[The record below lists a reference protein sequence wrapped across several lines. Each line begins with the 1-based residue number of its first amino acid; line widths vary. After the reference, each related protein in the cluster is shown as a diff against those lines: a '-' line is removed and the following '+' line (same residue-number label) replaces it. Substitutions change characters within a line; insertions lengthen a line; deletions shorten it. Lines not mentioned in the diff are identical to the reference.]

1 MRVESGG
8 IIVGYIL
15 TEEIPVT
22 HEFIK
27 KHINFVLDSPETYN
41 RFFEEFQRY
50 FLRAILSP
58 IPFEN
63 FLLILNGEELD
74 FKDIKHLK
82 NSLRR
87 VFLNEQHY
95 KGIVGEHLFAFYYH
109 KMVDDFLWA
118 HGPKGRSS
126 AEPGID
132 YITFT
137 GNRDIKDTIKI
148 TVWETKTTKNAV
160 STRASQI
167 YDFFSE
173 DGSFEENID
182 SEITAIQHW
191 FTNEADSG
199 LKEVVGD
206 LYNIVINR
214 DGRFCIGAAGITP
227 VNKTTEDTFKKFAE
241 CFLGE
246 LSKEQ
251 RIVNFLFINLLNNVL
266 TDLRENIWNRL
277 QAM

>member
-1 MRVESGG
+1 MS
-8 IIVGYIL
+8 YIL
-15 TEEIPVT
+15 IEDISVT

-27 KHINFVLDSPETYN
+27 KHITFVLDDPETYDS
-41 RFFEEFQRY
+41 FFEDFQRY

-63 FLLILNGEELD
+63 FLLILDRKEID
-74 FKDIKHLK
+74 SKDLKHLK

-87 VFLNEQHY
+87 IFKNEQHY

-109 KMVDDFLWA
+109 RMVDDFLWS

-137 GNRDIKDTIKI
+137 GNQNEEETIKI
-148 TVWETKTTKNAV
+148 TVWETKTTKNSV

-182 SEITAIQHW
+182 IEITAIQDW
-191 FTNEADSG
+191 FSKEVESG
-199 LKEVVGD
+199 LKEVVKD
-206 LYNIVINR
+206 LYNIIVNR
-214 DGRFCIGAAGITP
+214 DGRLRIGASGISST
-227 VNKTTEDTFKKFAE
+227 NNTTEDTFKKFAE

-246 LSKEQ
+246 LTKEQ
-251 RIVNFLFINLLNNVL
+251 RLVKFVFIELLENVL
-266 TDLRENIWNRL
+266 NDLRDNIWNRL
-277 QAM
+277 LAL

>member
-1 MRVESGG
+1 MS
-8 IIVGYIL
+8 YIL
-15 TEEIPVT
+15 SEDISVN

-27 KHINFVLDSPETYN
+27 KHINFVLDDSNTYSA
-41 RFFEEFQRY
+41 FFEEFQRY
-50 FLRAILSP
+50 FLRCVLSP
-58 IPFEN
+58 KPFEN
-63 FLLILNGEELD
+63 FLSILNNESLEYREL
-74 FKDIKHLK
+74 KYLR
-82 NSLRR
+82 NNLRR
-87 VFLNEQHY
+87 IFLNDQHY
-95 KGIVGEHLFAFYYH
+95 KGVVGEHLFAFYYH
-109 KMVDDFLWA
+109 KMVDDLLWT

-132 YITFT
+132 FITFT
-137 GNRDIKDTIKI
+137 GNKDAKETIKI
-148 TVWETKTTKNAV
+148 TIWETKTTENSV
-160 STRASQI
+160 TTRASQI

-182 SEITAIQHW
+182 SEITAIQQL
-191 FTNEADSG
+191 FDNAPDSE

-214 DGRFCIGAAGITP
+214 DSRFCIGASGISP
-227 VNKTTEDTFKKFAE
+227 LNKTTEDTFKKFAE

-251 RIVNFLFINLLNNVL
+251 RIVKFLFIELLIKVL
-266 TDLRENIWNRL
+266 DDLRDSIWNRL

>member
-1 MRVESGG
+1 MS
-8 IIVGYIL
+8 YIL
-15 TEEIPVT
+15 TEDISVT

-27 KHINFVLDSPETYN
+27 KHINFVLDDKDTYN

-63 FLLILNGEELD
+63 FLLILDGVEIDL
-74 FKDIKHLK
+74 KDLRHLK

-87 VFLNEQHY
+87 IFANDQHF

-109 KMVDDFLWA
+109 KMVVDLLWA

-132 YITFT
+132 FITFT
-137 GNRDIKDTIKI
+137 GNKEVKETIKI
-148 TVWETKTTKNAV
+148 TVWETKTTKNSV
-160 STRASQI
+160 TTRASQI

-182 SEITAIQHW
+182 TEITAMQQL
-191 FTNEADSG
+191 FNNEAESG
-199 LKEVVGD
+199 LKEVVWD

-214 DGRFCIGAAGITP
+214 DERFCIGASGISP
-227 VNKTTEDTFKKFAE
+227 VDNTTEDTFKKFAE

-246 LSKEQ
+246 ISKEQ
-251 RIVNFLFINLLNNVL
+251 RLVKFLFVELLDNLL
-266 TDLRENIWNRL
+266 TDLRDNIWNRL